1 MKLLEYVERVQE
13 DFKGKNETKFFY
25 FMRNQLAH
33 YHWHYRDN
41 HSLEAKH
48 TMFHLQN
55 IHHSD
60 NFKIVIA
67 YYWYHFIVPAY
78 DASFSLKDK
87 ATFKQDAH
95 DQVNDF
101 ISPKPKKGLLANL
114 N

>member
-1 MKLLEYVERVQE
+1 MKLLEYVQIIEQ
-13 DFKGKNETKFFY
+13 DFKGKNQTLNFY
-25 FMRNQLAH
+25 SMRDQLAY

-41 HSLEAKH
+41 YPLEARH

-78 DASFSLKDK
+78 DTSFSLKDK
-87 ATFKQDAH
+87 KTFKQDIQ
-95 DQVNDF
+95 DQVKEYLN
-101 ISPKPKKGLLANL
+101 SKPKPKYLANL
-114 N
+114 

>member
-1 MKLLEYVERVQE
+1 MNLENVTFYKKAVWS
-13 DFKGKNETKFFY
+13 KNETINFY
-25 FMRNQLAH
+25 FMRNQLADLWWTVREND
-33 YHWHYRDN
+33 YDI
-41 HSLEAKH
+41 AKH